1 MPLIQINI
9 VEGRSPE
16 KKERLIREV
25 SDLVAEVLEA
35 PVENVRVMIQ
45 EMSPEHWGIAG
56 ESVKKRA
63 QKNNSVTR
71 YNKIISLFSCFMLLL
86 ILSEMEEKE

>member
-1 MPLIQINI
+1 MKALHIRVNFERSFRMPLIQINI
-9 VEGRSPE
+9 VEGRPPE

-25 SDLVAEVLEA
+25 SDLVANVLEA

-56 ESVKKRA
+56 DSVKKRL
-63 QKNNSVTR
+63 QKRN
-71 YNKIISLFSCFMLLL
+71 
-86 ILSEMEEKE
+86 EE

>member
-1 MPLIQINI
+1 MKALHIRENFERSFRMPLIQINI
-9 VEGRSPE
+9 VEGRPPE

-25 SDLVAEVLEA
+25 SDLVANVLEA

-56 ESVKKRA
+56 DSVKKRL
-63 QKNNSVTR
+63 QKRN
-71 YNKIISLFSCFMLLL
+71 
-86 ILSEMEEKE
+86 EE